1 MRLEIFIAFRYLIAK
16 RKQVFISLI
25 TFISVAGVALGV
37 AALIVVMSV
46 MSGFETELKSR
57 ILGNNAHVVVMR
69 YGGAIADYSRV
80 AARIRKVAGVRRVA
94 PFILNQ
100 VMLAHGRQ
108 VSGVVFRGVDP
119 RNDPLATGL
128 QKHLVAGTFLDGSG
142 AAGRQSPY
150 PGLVIGS
157 ELAKNL
163 GIAPGAK
170 VRIIS
175 PVGSPTPLGMVPRMK
190 LFQVEG
196 VFSSGMYEYDTSLV
210 YSRLEDA
217 QRLFGLGSKVSG
229 LAVQVDDVYRARQVR
244 EQIGKLLSYPYW
256 ARDWIDMNRNLFS
269 ALKLERVT
277 MFIILLLIVLVAAFN
292 IISTLFMV
300 VMEKHKDI
308 AILKTLGLPAR
319 RIMRIFIWEGMI
331 VGFSGTLLGLGGGV
345 TICQVLRKYQF
356 IKLPSDVYY
365 ITTLPVNMKIYYVVL
380 ICLVSLLISFLATIY
395 PSFRASRM
403 LPAEALRYE

>member
-1 MRLEIFIAFRYLIAK
+1 MRLEFFIAFRYLVAK

-69 YGGAIADYSRV
+69 YGGAIADYPKV
-80 AARIRKVAGVRRVA
+80 AAKVRKISGVRQVA

-119 RNDPLATGL
+119 GNDPLASSL
-128 QKHLVAGTFLDGSG
+128 QKHLVAGSFLETPPSG
-142 AAGRQSPY
+142 ERSPY

-190 LFQVEG
+190 LFRVEG
-196 VFSSGMYEYDTSLV
+196 IFSSGMYEYDTSLV
-210 YSRLEDA
+210 YSRLADA
-217 QRLFGLGSKVSG
+217 QRLFGLGNKVSG

-244 EQIGKLLSYPYW
+244 EEIGKLLPYPFW

-308 AILKTLGLPAR
+308 AILKTLGLSAR

-331 VGFSGTLLGLGGGV
+331 VGLTGTLLGLGGGV
-345 TICQVLRKYQF
+345 AICQVLKKYHF

-365 ITTLPVNMKIYYVVL
+365 ITTLPVNMKVYYVVL

-395 PSFRASRM
+395 PSYRASRM